1 MSYLERIKAAIE
13 PVKGRGFRVAESQE
27 QIATMDIVDSAFEQS
42 RLEELLETN
51 KPPYRDSVDDLH
63 YLLKTPFRY
72 PPLDYGS
79 RFGRPFEKSLFY
91 AAVKMDTALAETAFY
106 RFVFVH
112 DTQVPF
118 PKPVKSQHTL
128 FEVSVKTNN
137 GVKLQSPDWLNVRS
151 QLVDPEDY
159 RFTQAIG
166 TEMREAGVEA
176 FQFIS
181 ARAVQVGLRSL
192 DDQPTEGGLQNL
204 ATDYVGINW
213 GLFEPSAFQKTQP
226 SNPRPMIVITTKE
239 NVSIVMTETDGS
251 STASE
256 FPVTHFMVSGRIPR
270 PAS

>member
-1 MSYLERIKAAIE
+1 LSYLDRIKAAIE
-13 PVKGRGFRVAESQE
+13 P
-27 QIATMDIVDSAFEQS
+27 
-42 RLEELLETN
+42 
-51 KPPYRDSVDDLH
+51 
-63 YLLKTPFRY
+63 
-72 PPLDYGS
+72 
-79 RFGRPFEKSLFY
+79 
-91 AAVKMDTALAETAFY
+91 
-106 RFVFVH
+106 
-112 DTQVPF
+112 
-118 PKPVKSQHTL
+118 
-128 FEVSVKTNN
+128 NN

-166 TEMREAGVEA
+166 AEMREAGVEA

-181 ARAVQVGLRSL
+181 ARAVQVGIRSL

-239 NVSIVMTETDGS
+239 NVSVVMTETDGS
-251 STASE
+251 STALE